1 MLKKQNKRRGLWV
14 FLCRVWRMMK
24 YADLWSQGTT
34 ETSRSYTTHA
44 LTVTYAHTAESKK
57 PNIGMNEPH
66 IVVHIQYYIQ

>member
-1 MLKKQNKRRGLWV
+1 MG
-14 FLCRVWRMMK
+14 FLVPSLEDDEICWSQ
-24 YADLWSQGTT
+24 WSQGTT

-44 LTVTYAHTAESKK
+44 LTVTYAHTAETKK